1 MQIPEKEIVSKSHTK
16 TVFLQ
21 IFFYLMIE
29 WIKRK
34 YLELFW
40 YRFYQLDIQMNLSI
54 LFLSNDRMTF
64 FIPFCCSIGKLCLLN
79 FLFSLSL
86 IPILILAKI
95 QKREIYLKTSFQD
108 FFHWKKKTSSLF
120 HFSST
125 CTICTCVYTQPQI
138 VSEMRKSFWIS
149 KSSKFSRWIYTSS
162 LSICKN
168 TFGKPS

>member
-1 MQIPEKEIVSKSHTK
+1 
-16 TVFLQ
+16 
-21 IFFYLMIE
+21 
-29 WIKRK
+29 
-34 YLELFW
+34 
-40 YRFYQLDIQMNLSI
+40 
-54 LFLSNDRMTF
+54 MTF

-125 CTICTCVYTQPQI
+125 CTICTCVHSATNCFWNAKKFLNIKLKEFKIFKMDLHLPSQFVKTRLGNIIPSLVLIPFGYEI
-138 VSEMRKSFWIS
+138 VSNSHSPHIS
-149 KSSKFSRWIYTSS
+149 D
-162 LSICKN
+162 SILEQCIMCVYALN
-168 TFGKPS
+168 